1 MADTLNINNQTS
13 NFKPYNLNIKYP
25 TNILLIF
32 SFFSP
37 FIVIFFFTFMGMYFS
52 PLTGIIFLITIIVSI
67 FMRMG
72 MYKFLKTLTDNET
85 NTCNLINYS
94 GIGSGDIYL
103 SLWVFSFTLFYIL
116 VPLISS
122 NGIQTSLM
130 TFLVL
135 FLLLFVSDI
144 VIKFING
151 CYNFNFKEKKAWNIL
166 FNIGIGGILGLF
178 ISLGYSMIDALKPHL
193 FFSKK
198 SSNETCKQVNDTK
211 FQCSFDFE

>member
-1 MADTLNINNQTS
+1 MADFSTQTS
-13 NFKPYNLNIKYP
+13 NFKPYNLNMKHP
-25 TNILLIF
+25 TNILLVF

-52 PLTGIIFLITIIVSI
+52 PLTGIIFLITIILTI
-67 FMRMG
+67 FLRMF
-72 MYKFLKTLTDNET
+72 MYNWISWLKDNEA
-85 NTCNLINYS
+85 TCNLINYS

-116 VPLISS
+116 VPLISN

-135 FLLLFVSDI
+135 FVILFVCDI
-144 VIKFING
+144 AIKALNN
-151 CYNFNFKEKKAWNIL
+151 CYSKGKKTWNML
-166 FNIGIGGILGLF
+166 FNIFIGGILGLF
-178 ISLGYSMIDALKPHL
+178 ISLGYSMVDSLKPHL

>member
-1 MADTLNINNQTS
+1 MADTSLTQAS
-13 NFKPYNLNIKYP
+13 NFKPYNLNIKHP
-25 TNILLIF
+25 TNILLVF

-52 PLTGIIFLITIIVSI
+52 PLTGIIFLFTVIITI

-72 MYKFLKTLTDNET
+72 MYNLLTKYIANLSDSGPNP
-85 NTCNLINYS
+85 CNLINYS

-103 SLWVFSFTLFYIL
+103 SLWVFSFTLFYII
-116 VPLISS
+116 VPLISN

-135 FLLLFVSDI
+135 FLLLFVGDI
-144 VIKFING
+144 FIKAYNH
-151 CYNFNFKEKKAWNIL
+151 CYLKGKKFVNIFL
-166 FNIGIGGILGLF
+166 NIFIGGILGLF
-178 ISLGYSMIDALKPHL
+178 ISLGYSMVDSLKPHL

>member
-1 MADTLNINNQTS
+1 MADSSTQTS
-13 NFKPYNLNIKYP
+13 NFKPYNLNIKHP
-25 TNILLIF
+25 INILLIF

-52 PLTGIIFLITIIVSI
+52 PLTGIIFLITIITTMFI
-67 FMRMG
+67 RMIL
-72 MYKFLKTLTDNET
+72 YNNFPSLRDNET
-85 NTCNLINYS
+85 TCNLINYS

-116 VPLISS
+116 VPLISN

-135 FLLLFVSDI
+135 FVVLFVGDI
-144 VIKFING
+144 AIKFKNN
-151 CYNFNFKEKKAWNIL
+151 CYSKGKKFANIFLNIL
-166 FNIGIGGILGLF
+166 FGGILGLF
-178 ISLGYSMIDALKPHL
+178 ISLGYSMVDTLKPHL

>member
-1 MADTLNINNQTS
+1 MEKPIAQAS
-13 NFKPYNLNIKYP
+13 NFKPYNLNIKHP

-52 PLTGIIFLITIIVSI
+52 PLSGIIFLISIILTI

-72 MYKFLKTLTDNET
+72 LYNFFKSLTDNGT
-85 NTCNLINYS
+85 NSCNLINYS

-103 SLWVFSFTLFYIL
+103 SLWVFSFTLFYII
-116 VPLISS
+116 VHLIS
-122 NGIQTSLM
+122 NNCIQTSLLS
-130 TFLVL
+130 FLVL
-135 FLLLFVSDI
+135 FLLLYVSDI
-144 VIKFING
+144 VIKIING
-151 CYNFNFKEKKAWNIL
+151 CYNFNFKEKKVWNIL
-166 FNIGIGGILGLF
+166 FNIFIGGIFGLF
-178 ISLGYSMIDALKPHL
+178 ISLSYSMIDALKPHL

>member
-1 MADTLNINNQTS
+1 MENVITQTS
-13 NFKPYNLNIKYP
+13 DFKPYNFDIKHP
-25 TNILLIF
+25 INILLVF

-52 PLTGIIFLITIIVSI
+52 PLTGIIFLITIIITI
-67 FMRMG
+67 FLRMG
-72 MYKFLKTLTDNET
+72 LYNLSEKYFTNLSDNET
-85 NTCNLINYS
+85 TCNLINYS

-116 VPLISS
+116 VPLISN

-130 TFLVL
+130 TFLVI
-135 FLLLFVSDI
+135 FVVLFVGDI
-144 VIKFING
+144 AIKFGNN
-151 CYNFNFKEKKAWNIL
+151 CYTKGKKFVNIFL
-166 FNIGIGGILGLF
+166 NIFIGGILGLF
-178 ISLGYSMIDALKPHL
+178 ISLSYSMIDSLQPHL

>member
-1 MADTLNINNQTS
+1 
-13 NFKPYNLNIKYP
+13 
-25 TNILLIF
+25 
-32 SFFSP
+32 
-37 FIVIFFFTFMGMYFS
+37 MGMYFS
-52 PLTGIIFLITIIVSI
+52 PLTGIIFLITIITTMFI
-67 FMRMG
+67 RMIL
-72 MYKFLKTLTDNET
+72 YNNFPSLSDNET
-85 NTCNLINYS
+85 ACNLINYS

-116 VPLISS
+116 VPLISN

-135 FLLLFVSDI
+135 FVVLFVGDI
-144 VIKFING
+144 AIKIRNN
-151 CYNFNFKEKKAWNIL
+151 CYSKGKKFVNIFL
-166 FNIGIGGILGLF
+166 NIFIGGILGLF
-178 ISLGYSMIDALKPHL
+178 ISLGYSMVDSLKPHL

>member
-1 MADTLNINNQTS
+1 MENSINQAS
-13 NFKPYNLNIKYP
+13 NFKPYNLNMKHP

-52 PLTGIIFLITIIVSI
+52 PLTGIIFLITIITTI
-67 FMRMG
+67 FLRMG
-72 MYKFLKTLTDNET
+72 LYNLSKKYFT
-85 NTCNLINYS
+85 NLSDDELTCNLINYS

-116 VPLISS
+116 VPLISN

-135 FLLLFVSDI
+135 FLLLFVGDI
-144 VIKFING
+144 AIKIANN
-151 CYNFNFKEKKAWNIL
+151 CYSKGKKFANIFLNIL
-166 FNIGIGGILGLF
+166 FGGILGLF
-178 ISLGYSMIDALKPHL
+178 ISLSYSMIDSLKPHL

>member
-1 MADTLNINNQTS
+1 
-13 NFKPYNLNIKYP
+13 
-25 TNILLIF
+25 
-32 SFFSP
+32 
-37 FIVIFFFTFMGMYFS
+37 IVIFFFTFMGMYFS
-52 PLTGIIFLITIIVSI
+52 PLTGIIFLITIILT
-67 FMRMG
+67 MLLRMG
-72 MYKFLKTLTDNET
+72 LYNLSKKYIINLSDNET
-85 NTCNLINYS
+85 TCNLINYS

-116 VPLISS
+116 VPLISN

-135 FLLLFVSDI
+135 FVVLFVGDI
-144 VIKFING
+144 AIKALNN
-151 CYNFNFKEKKAWNIL
+151 CYSKGKKFVNIFL
-166 FNIGIGGILGLF
+166 NIFIGGILGLF
-178 ISLGYSMIDALKPHL
+178 ISLGYSMVDSLKPHL

>member
-1 MADTLNINNQTS
+1 MADSSTKIS
-13 NFKPYNLNIKYP
+13 NFKPYNLNIKHP
-25 TNILLIF
+25 TNILLVF

-52 PLTGIIFLITIIVSI
+52 PLTGIIFLITIILTI
-67 FMRMG
+67 LLRMG
-72 MYKFLKTLTDNET
+72 LYTLSNKYITILSDDEP
-85 NTCNLINYS
+85 TCNLINYS

-135 FLLLFVSDI
+135 FVVLFVGDI
-144 VIKFING
+144 FIKFVNN
-151 CYNFNFKEKKAWNIL
+151 CYSKGKKFANIFL
-166 FNIGIGGILGLF
+166 NIFIGGIFGLF
-178 ISLGYSMIDALKPHL
+178 ISLSYSMIDALKPHL

>member
-1 MADTLNINNQTS
+1 MADTLKTNIQIS
-13 NFKPYNLNIKYP
+13 NFKPYNLNIKHP

-52 PLTGIIFLITIIVSI
+52 PLTGIIFLITIITTMFI
-67 FMRMG
+67 RMLL
-72 MYKFLKTLTDNET
+72 YNNFPSLSDNEP
-85 NTCNLINYS
+85 TCNLINYS
-94 GIGSGDIYL
+94 GIGSGDIFL

-116 VPLISS
+116 VPLISN

-135 FLLLFVSDI
+135 FVVLFVGDI
-144 VIKFING
+144 AIKFGNN
-151 CYNFNFKEKKAWNIL
+151 CYSKGKKFVNIFL
-166 FNIGIGGILGLF
+166 NIFIGGILGLF
-178 ISLGYSMIDALKPHL
+178 ISLGYSMVDTLKPHL

>member
-1 MADTLNINNQTS
+1 MADTSLTQSS
-13 NFKPYNLNIKYP
+13 NFKPYNLNIKHP
-25 TNILLIF
+25 TNILLVF

-52 PLTGIIFLITIIVSI
+52 PLTGIIFLITIITTMFI
-67 FMRMG
+67 RMIL
-72 MYKFLKTLTDNET
+72 YNNFPSLSDNET
-85 NTCNLINYS
+85 TCNLINYS

-103 SLWVFSFTLFYIL
+103 SLWVFSFTLFYII
-116 VPLISS
+116 VPLISN

-135 FLLLFVSDI
+135 FVVLFVGDI
-144 VIKFING
+144 AIKFVNR
-151 CYNFNFKEKKAWNIL
+151 CYSKGKKFVNIFL
-166 FNIGIGGILGLF
+166 NIFIGGILGLF
-178 ISLGYSMIDALKPHL
+178 ISLGYSMVDSLKPHL

>member
-1 MADTLNINNQTS
+1 MADSSTQTS
-13 NFKPYNLNIKYP
+13 NFKPYNLNMKHP
-25 TNILLIF
+25 TNILLVF

-52 PLTGIIFLITIIVSI
+52 PLTGIIFLITIILTI
-67 FMRMG
+67 FLRMF
-72 MYKFLKTLTDNET
+72 MYNWISWLKDNEA
-85 NTCNLINYS
+85 TCNLINYS

-116 VPLISS
+116 VPLISN

-144 VIKFING
+144 AIKFANK
-151 CYNFNFKEKKAWNIL
+151 CYNFNFKGKKAWNML
-166 FNIGIGGILGLF
+166 FNIFIGGILGLF
-178 ISLGYSMIDALKPHL
+178 ISLGYSMVDSLKPHL

>member
-1 MADTLNINNQTS
+1 MADTSLTQAS
-13 NFKPYNLNIKYP
+13 NFKPYNLNIKHP
-25 TNILLIF
+25 TNILLVF

-52 PLTGIIFLITIIVSI
+52 PLTGIIFLITIIITI

-72 MYKFLKTLTDNET
+72 MYNLFKSLTDNGT
-85 NTCNLINYS
+85 NSCNLINYS

-103 SLWVFSFTLFYIL
+103 SLWVFSFTLFYII

-122 NGIQTSLM
+122 EGIQTSLM

-144 VIKFING
+144 VIKFANK

-166 FNIGIGGILGLF
+166 LNIFIGGILGLL
-178 ISLGYSMIDALKPHL
+178 ISLSYSMIDALKPHL
-193 FFSKK
+193 FFYKK

>member
-1 MADTLNINNQTS
+1 MADTLLKTNIQAS
-13 NFKPYNLNIKYP
+13 NFKPYNLNIKHP

-52 PLTGIIFLITIIVSI
+52 PLTGIIFLITIITTMFI
-67 FMRMG
+67 RMLL
-72 MYKFLKTLTDNET
+72 YNNFPSLSDNEP
-85 NTCNLINYS
+85 TCNLINYS

-116 VPLISS
+116 VPLISN

-135 FLLLFVSDI
+135 FVVLFVCDI
-144 VIKFING
+144 VIKATNG
-151 CYNFNFKEKKAWNIL
+151 CYNLKGKKPMNMFINI
-166 FNIGIGGILGLF
+166 FIGGILGLF
-178 ISLGYSMIDALKPHL
+178 ISLGYSMVDTLKPHL

>member
-1 MADTLNINNQTS
+1 MADSSTQTS
-13 NFKPYNLNIKYP
+13 NFKPYNLNMKHP
-25 TNILLIF
+25 TNILLVF

-52 PLTGIIFLITIIVSI
+52 PLTGIIFLITIILTI
-67 FMRMG
+67 FLRMF
-72 MYKFLKTLTDNET
+72 MYNWISWLKDNEA
-85 NTCNLINYS
+85 TCNLINYS

-116 VPLISS
+116 VPLISN

-135 FLLLFVSDI
+135 FVILFVCDI
-144 VIKFING
+144 AIKALNN
-151 CYNFNFKEKKAWNIL
+151 CYSKGKKTWNML
-166 FNIGIGGILGLF
+166 FNIFIGGILGLF
-178 ISLGYSMIDALKPHL
+178 ISLGYSMVDSLKPHL

>member
-1 MADTLNINNQTS
+1 MADSSTQTS
-13 NFKPYNLNIKYP
+13 NFKPYNLNMKHP
-25 TNILLIF
+25 TNILLVF

-52 PLTGIIFLITIIVSI
+52 PLTGIIFLITIITTMFI
-67 FMRMG
+67 RMIL
-72 MYKFLKTLTDNET
+72 YKNFPSLSDNES
-85 NTCNLINYS
+85 TCNLINYS

-116 VPLISS
+116 VPLISN

-135 FLLLFVSDI
+135 FVILFVCDI
-144 VIKFING
+144 AIKALNN
-151 CYNFNFKEKKAWNIL
+151 CYSKGKKTWNML
-166 FNIGIGGILGLF
+166 FNIFIGGILGLF
-178 ISLGYSMIDALKPHL
+178 ISLGYSMVDSLKPHL

>member
-1 MADTLNINNQTS
+1 MADTSLTQES
-13 NFKPYNLNIKYP
+13 NFKPYNLNMKHP
-25 TNILLIF
+25 TNILLVF

-52 PLTGIIFLITIIVSI
+52 PLTGIIFLITIITTMFI
-67 FMRMG
+67 RMIL
-72 MYKFLKTLTDNET
+72 YNNFPSLSDNET
-85 NTCNLINYS
+85 TCNLINYS

-103 SLWVFSFTLFYIL
+103 SLWVFSFTLFYII
-116 VPLISS
+116 VPLISN

-135 FLLLFVSDI
+135 FLLLFVGDI
-144 VIKFING
+144 FIKAYNH
-151 CYNFNFKEKKAWNIL
+151 CYSKGKKFANIFL
-166 FNIGIGGILGLF
+166 NIFIGGILGLF
-178 ISLGYSMIDALKPHL
+178 ISLGYSMVDSLKPHL

>member
-1 MADTLNINNQTS
+1 MGL
-13 NFKPYNLNIKYP
+13 YNLSKTYF
-25 TNILLIF
+25 TNLSDDDL
-32 SFFSP
+32 
-37 FIVIFFFTFMGMYFS
+37 
-52 PLTGIIFLITIIVSI
+52 
-67 FMRMG
+67 
-72 MYKFLKTLTDNET
+72 
-85 NTCNLINYS
+85 TCNLINYS

-116 VPLISS
+116 VPLISN

-135 FLLLFVSDI
+135 FVVLFMGDI
-144 VIKFING
+144 AIKFANN
-151 CYNFNFKEKKAWNIL
+151 CYSKGKKFANIFLNIL
-166 FNIGIGGILGLF
+166 FGGILGLF
-178 ISLGYSMIDALKPHL
+178 ISLSYSMIDSLKPHL

>member
-1 MADTLNINNQTS
+1 MAEITKFNETS
-13 NFKPYNLNIKYP
+13 NFKPYDFKHPL
-25 TNILLIF
+25 NILLVF

-52 PLTGIIFLITIIVSI
+52 PLTGIIYLITIIITI
-67 FMRMG
+67 FLRMG
-72 MYKFLKTLTDNET
+72 GYKWFTSLIDNET

-116 VPLISS
+116 IPLISN
-122 NGIQTSLM
+122 NGIQTSLL
-130 TFLVL
+130 TFLIL
-135 FLLLFVSDI
+135 FLLLFVGDI
-144 VIKFING
+144 VIKFVNG
-151 CYNFNFKEKKAWNIL
+151 CYSKGKKILNIFL
-166 FNIGIGGILGLF
+166 NIFIGGILGLF
-178 ISLGYSMIDALKPHL
+178 VSLSYSMIDSFKPHL

-198 SSNETCKQVNDTK
+198 SSSESCKQVNDTK

>member
-1 MADTLNINNQTS
+1 MADTSLTQAS
-13 NFKPYNLNIKYP
+13 NFKPYNLNIKHP
-25 TNILLIF
+25 TNILLVF

-52 PLTGIIFLITIIVSI
+52 PLTGIIFLITIITTI
-67 FMRMG
+67 FLRMG
-72 MYKFLKTLTDNET
+72 LYNLSKRYFTNLSDNET
-85 NTCNLINYS
+85 TCNLINYS

-116 VPLISS
+116 VPLISN

-130 TFLVL
+130 AFLVL
-135 FLLLFVSDI
+135 FVVLFVGDI
-144 VIKFING
+144 AIKIGNNCYSKGKKFINI
-151 CYNFNFKEKKAWNIL
+151 FLNIL
-166 FNIGIGGILGLF
+166 FGGILGLF
-178 ISLGYSMIDALKPHL
+178 ISLGYSMVDSLKPHL

>member
-1 MADTLNINNQTS
+1 MSDSSLTQVS
-13 NFKPYNLNIKYP
+13 NFKPYNLNIKHP

-52 PLTGIIFLITIIVSI
+52 PLTGIIFLITIITTMFI
-67 FMRMG
+67 RMIL
-72 MYKFLKTLTDNET
+72 YNNFPSLSDNET
-85 NTCNLINYS
+85 TCNLINYS

-116 VPLISS
+116 VPLISN

-130 TFLVL
+130 TFLVIL
-135 FLLLFVSDI
+135 LLLFVGDI
-144 VIKFING
+144 AIKFVNR
-151 CYNFNFKEKKAWNIL
+151 CYSKGKNFVNIFL
-166 FNIGIGGILGLF
+166 NIFIGGILGLF
-178 ISLGYSMIDALKPHL
+178 ISLGYSMVDSLKPHL

>member
-1 MADTLNINNQTS
+1 MADTFKTNIQTS
-13 NFKPYNLNIKYP
+13 NFKPYNLNIKHP

-52 PLTGIIFLITIIVSI
+52 PLTGIIFLVTIIITI
-67 FMRMG
+67 FMRMLL
-72 MYKFLKTLTDNET
+72 YNNFPSLSDNEL
-85 NTCNLINYS
+85 TCNLINYS
-94 GIGSGDIYL
+94 GVGSGDIYL

-116 VPLISS
+116 VPLISN

-135 FLLLFVSDI
+135 FVVLFVGDI
-144 VIKFING
+144 AIKFGNN
-151 CYNFNFKEKKAWNIL
+151 CYSKGKKFVNIFLNIL
-166 FNIGIGGILGLF
+166 FGGILGLF
-178 ISLGYSMIDALKPHL
+178 ISLGYSMVDSLKPHL

>member
-1 MADTLNINNQTS
+1 MENSITHAS
-13 NFKPYNLNIKYP
+13 NFKSYNMKHP

-52 PLTGIIFLITIIVSI
+52 PLTGIIFLITIIITI
-67 FMRMG
+67 FIRMG
-72 MYKFLKTLTDNET
+72 IYKFFKSLSDNET

-130 TFLVL
+130 TFLVIL
-135 FLLLFVSDI
+135 LLLFIGDI
-144 VIKFING
+144 AIKASNDCYSKGKKFINI
-151 CYNFNFKEKKAWNIL
+151 FLNIL
-166 FNIGIGGILGLF
+166 LGGILGLF
-178 ISLGYSMIDALKPHL
+178 VSLSYSMIDVLKPHL